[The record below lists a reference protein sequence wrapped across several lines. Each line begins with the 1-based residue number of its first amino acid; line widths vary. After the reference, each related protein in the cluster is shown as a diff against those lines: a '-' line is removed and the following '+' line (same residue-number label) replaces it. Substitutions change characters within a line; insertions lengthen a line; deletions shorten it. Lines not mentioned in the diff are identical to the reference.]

1 MRKIPKEK
9 AFYFFTS
16 IGNYTGESASSVEDF
31 LEKVKEI
38 DSKSLEFHLY
48 RGDFEKWIREVWG
61 YEELAEKISKIEK
74 LNLKREQLCAQI
86 YNTVSNFLEIR
97 KREKQKKKEKA
108 EKTDIKEYLK
118 KLPPPEEHT
127 YELKMEKRLKR
138 MLEEQEKKKT
148 KNHEQD
154 GSSENSSV

>member
-1 MRKIPKEK
+1 MRKVPKEK

-16 IGNYTGESASSVEDF
+16 IGNYTGESASVEDF
-31 LEKVKEI
+31 LEKIKEI

-97 KREKQKKKEKA
+97 KREKQKKKEKV
-108 EKTDIKEYLK
+108 EKMDTKEYLK
-118 KLPPPEEHT
+118 KLPPPPEEHT
-127 YELKMEKRLKR
+127 YELKMEKRLKG
-138 MLEEQEKKKT
+138 MLEEQEKKKK

-154 GSSENSSV
+154 GSSENSNV